1 MAQAEAAANEW
12 GSGLEQVSV
21 TLDNA
26 TTSAYSLV
34 TVVAADRKGL
44 VYDLMRTLK
53 DIHLRVAYAKV
64 GGASVLCRART
75 CFSWCTASE
84 TYSSLHCL
92 AARSHSLQGSRR
104 TECAALHQEVRD
116 SVPRWRCQK
125 DALHIDLGMLR

>member
-1 MAQAEAAANEW
+1 M
-12 GSGLEQVSV
+12 

-64 GGASVLCRART
+64 GGARCSVLQEVVFPSVLQARLTVACIVWQPDLTLCRGGAQNL
-75 CFSWCTASE
+75 
-84 TYSSLHCL
+84 LHCIKKYYCATYPL
-92 AARSHSLQGSRR
+92 PAASPA
-104 TECAALHQEVRD
+104 T
-116 SVPRWRCQK
+116 
-125 DALHIDLGMLR
+125 